1 MTDPKAN
8 SSSTTL
14 PSISHLLNPTSQA
27 SIASTSSAKNI
38 ISLHS
43 RTPSDPTC
51 TKQKQAYPTAKLL
64 QDYPSPPLSS
74 SALEYSTS
82 SIPPLQGNDPPPRHT
97 RTISSDSDSTMSS
110 LSDCSYQRLP
120 RWGTSPTMQ
129 YFHSPIS
136 APWTVS
142 KNTSTENVSTEASST
157 VSMSSNQ
164 MNHSTSERF
173 ETPAPTRL
181 SFTPTGEPIL
191 KRRRGRPPSNAR
203 EACTWEGGWT
213 FLSPTVWS
221 VNNNNSNQVTA
232 PPSTTLP
239 VSGQQKDQ
247 PRKTLD
253 ATSQQ
258 QHSGDISSI
267 AAFSSSD
274 LSNVMHMPKRKR
286 GRKPKKHLVGHSC
299 FVWKDIPIVR
309 SPLSTAKARA
319 TAAANRLK
327 KEKERQEQQK
337 QKQQE
342 NVLIVD
348 DNQVHHQDSC

>member
-1 MTDPKAN
+1 MTDLKVN
-8 SSSTTL
+8 SNTTTL
-14 PSISHLLNPTSQA
+14 PSITHLLNPTSQE
-27 SIASTSSAKNI
+27 SIASTTCVKNTTMLYARDSS
-38 ISLHS
+38 SM
-43 RTPSDPTC
+43 TC
-51 TKQKQAYPTAKLL
+51 TKQNQTYSTAKLL

-74 SALEYSTS
+74 SALAYPTS

-97 RTISSDSDSTMSS
+97 RTMSNDSDSTLSS
-110 LSDCSYQRLP
+110 LSDTHRSYQRFS
-120 RWGTSPTMQ
+120 RWGPSTMQ
-129 YFHSPIS
+129 YFQSPIS
-136 APWTVS
+136 APWTVP
-142 KNTSTENVSTEASST
+142 KHDSTVDAAAEASSST
-157 VSMSSNQ
+157 SKPSAKVNP
-164 MNHSTSERF
+164 STSEHF
-173 ETPAPTRL
+173 ETPPPTQL
-181 SFTPTGEPIL
+181 SFTSSGEPIL

-221 VNNNNSNQVTA
+221 VNNNQVIA
-232 PPSTTLP
+232 PPSVP
-239 VSGQQKDQ
+239 VSSSEQQKDQ

-253 ATSQQ
+253 AATTSQQ
-258 QHSGDISSI
+258 QSNTVSDI

-327 KEKERQEQQK
+327 KEKERQEQQR

-342 NVLIVD
+342 NVLVVD
-348 DNQVHHQDSC
+348 DNQVHHEDSC